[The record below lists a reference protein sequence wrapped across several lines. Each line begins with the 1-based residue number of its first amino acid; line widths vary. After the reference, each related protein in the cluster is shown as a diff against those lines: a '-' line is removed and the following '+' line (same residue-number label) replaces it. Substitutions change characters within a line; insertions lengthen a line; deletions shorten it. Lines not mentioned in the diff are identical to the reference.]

1 MWFTRNS
8 STIIFLMILHRQFY
22 NQKNVVLYCV
32 SIFLLSPPKTMQLSL
47 RQAWIMSIV
56 QLLKPLQTRTKEKT
70 LPSLLN
76 FFFFQALNFSQVIQ
90 GLLLLLKNNIAYF
103 YSSDYKSAT
112 LSYLHKPRNTLRPQD
127 TTSTHIHDLLTCWSV
142 ALVYTWGLV
151 FETRKKELIHGSEKE
166 YINNFKQQNLQTYLP
181 F

>member
-22 NQKNVVLYCV
+22 NPKNVVLYCV
-32 SIFLLSPPKTMQLSL
+32 SVFLLSPPKTMQLSL

-56 QLLKPLQTRTKEKT
+56 QLLKPLQTRAKEKT

-112 LSYLHKPRNTLRPQD
+112 LSYLHKPRNTLRPPRHD
-127 TTSTHIHDLLTCWSV
+127 KHSHTWFTDLLICGF
-142 ALVYTWGLV
+142 GLYLR
-151 FETRKKELIHGSEKE
+151 FGLWDQKKGIDPRVWKRIHK
-166 YINNFKQQNLQTYLP
+166 
-181 F
+181 